1 MKKIGI
7 DFGTT
12 NSTLSYLNPSGNALE
27 CYKMGSAGSA
37 EYIPSFISY
46 EKEDN
51 DVGIGNA
58 ARLRQAD
65 DDYMVFSRFKMLLNE
80 TDPERLRRE
89 GYESKT
95 PVECARD
102 YLKTL
107 LETYQKE
114 NNLADLEQLVI
125 TVPEIWV
132 KENDHTSRKT
142 LSSIC
147 EELSLPLKR
156 LLSEPTAA
164 TAYFSDCYKKQNG
177 GWYDGHV
184 LVCDYG
190 GGTLDLSLSQI
201 QSGQITVLE
210 STGKGHDDRMI
221 GKAGAAFDAAT
232 VRRVFERESGEK
244 ISASDPKF
252 LKLLDEFER
261 GKIDLQ
267 GDVDKKLEQHLK
279 NRKIDKKLFAING
292 FSVQASDMAH
302 TFQEI
307 IRADF
312 EAAFADMKSAME
324 QLGVDYEHREKFRVV
339 MAGGFSGFYLVR
351 QAAREILGAGKPGS
365 PDPRFQRCF
374 TLQDVA
380 LSISKGAALV
390 ANDIIRIERACP
402 VSVGL
407 RLQADMGDGVF
418 EPHDVPILAKGKK
431 VSDYHEPVFLKG
443 GVEINMDLAALDSGI
458 VIFLGDGKRRRHHRL
473 DKNIAQL
480 LPNIEDRDN
489 RWQVGFSVDENL
501 LFTFHAKD
509 RRGNVKDTPLGD
521 ILRAFSGPVYRPGH
535 GKEG

>member
-12 NSTLSYLNPSGNALE
+12 NSTLSYVNPENNALE
-27 CYKMGSAGSA
+27 CYKMGRAGGA

-46 EKEDN
+46 EKEGN
-51 DVGIGNA
+51 AVGIGDA

-80 TDPERLRRE
+80 TDEDRLRRE

-107 LETYQKE
+107 LETYRKE
-114 NNLADLEQLVI
+114 NNLDDLEHLVI
-125 TVPEIWV
+125 TVPEIWI

-142 LSSIC
+142 LAGIC

-164 TAYFSDCYKKQNG
+164 TAYFSDCYKKKNG

-190 GGTLDLSLSQI
+190 GGTLDLSLSHI

-244 ISASDPKF
+244 ISSIDLKF
-252 LKLLDEFER
+252 LKLLGEFEK
-261 GKIDLQ
+261 GKITLQ
-267 GDVDKKLEQHLK
+267 DEVGEKLKQYLRYRE
-279 NRKIDKKLFAING
+279 IDKKLFNIDG
-292 FSVQASDMAH
+292 FSVQSSDMVH
-302 TFQEI
+302 TFQEL

-312 EAAFADMKSAME
+312 EAALADMKSAME

-351 QAAREILGAGKPGS
+351 EAAREILGAGKPGS
-365 PDPRFQRCF
+365 DDPRFKRVF

-380 LSISKGAALV
+380 LSIAKGAALV
-390 ANDIIRIERACP
+390 ANDIVRIERACP

-407 RLQADMGDGVF
+407 RLQVDPGDGIHG
-418 EPHDVPILAKGKK
+418 PQDVPILAKGTQI
-431 VSDYHEPVFLKG
+431 SDYHKPVFLPG
-443 GVEINMDLAALDSGI
+443 GVEINMDLAALNNDI
-458 VIFLGDGKRRRHHRL
+458 VIFLGDGKHRRHHRL
-473 DKNIAQL
+473 DKNVSQL

-509 RRGNVKDTPLGD
+509 RRGNVKDTALGD
-521 ILRAFSGPVYRPGH
+521 ILRAFSGPIYR
-535 GKEG
+535 KEG